1 MTNKEEFISIVKK
14 NITRNGVENLL
25 TYLEESGFYTE
36 PASTRY
42 HGSYA
47 GGLLDHSLNVYY
59 SLIEEMKFI
68 FGNDWQKRYSLE
80 SVTIV
85 SLLHDLCKIGRYKKG
100 TKNVKDEETGY
111 WEQVEIYQYNND
123 YFSMGHAPL
132 SLHRITKF
140 MVLTDEEAQAIY
152 WHMGAFDI
160 SQYSDTHQMCEAF
173 KRNTLAFALHRAD
186 MIATYI
192 CENEHFEPLEI
203 EVD

>member
-14 NITRNGVENLL
+14 NITRDGVENLL

-100 TKNVKDEETGY
+100 TKNVKNEETGY
-111 WEQVEIYQYNND
+111 WEQVEIYQYNNNA
-123 YFSMGHAPL
+123 FSMGHAPL

-152 WHMGAFDI
+152 WHMGAFDL
-160 SQYSDTHQMCEAF
+160 SQYSDVGQLGESF

-186 MIATYI
+186 LTATYI
-192 CENEHFEPLEI
+192 CENEMFKPIEI
-203 EVD
+203 E